1 MPTVLTRIIRFG
13 FQNFWRYGFASL
25 ATVAVLV
32 IALTLFLTLILF
44 RVVTTSAVSSIQ
56 DKIDISVYFK
66 SEAPEDQ
73 MASIRDAVKT
83 LPEVKNVE
91 YISKDQALEL
101 FKQRHQDDPTISQAV
116 NELTTNPLLAHLN
129 IKARDAKDYAAIAQY
144 FDSNDNVKQYVESV
158 SYFENKVVIDR
169 LNAITASVN
178 RGVLVLTIVLT
189 IVAALV
195 VFNTIWLAIF
205 ANREEIIIMRLVG
218 ASNALVRGPYIVHGM
233 IGGAVAAGASF
244 LLAIPLVHL
253 VNPYLSALIPTFSMT
268 GYFYRNAIFL
278 LLYLFVFGVALGSV
292 ASFMAIR
299 RYLRY

>member
-1 MPTVLTRIIRFG
+1 MPTIVTRILRFG

-32 IALTLFLTLILF
+32 VALSVFLTLILF
-44 RVVTTSAVSSIQ
+44 RVTTDATVSSIQ
-56 DKIDISVYFK
+56 DKIDISVYLK
-66 SEAPEDQ
+66 SAAPEDQ
-73 MASIRDAVKT
+73 ILAIKDALST

-91 YISKDQALEL
+91 YVSKDQALEI
-101 FKQRHQDDPTISQAV
+101 FKQRHQDDPTISQAI

-129 IKARDAKDYAAIAQY
+129 VKARDAKDYAAIAQY
-144 FDSNDNVKQYVESV
+144 LDQNDTVKQYVESV

-169 LNAITASVN
+169 LNAITGSVD

-218 ASNALVRGPYIVHGM
+218 ASNALVRGPYIVHGV
-233 IGGAVAAGASF
+233 IAGVVAAAASF
-244 LLAIPLVHL
+244 LLAIPVIHL
-253 VNPYLSALIPTFSMT
+253 VSPYLNALIPAFTLTS
-268 GYFYRNAIFL
+268 YFYRNAIFL
-278 LLYLFVFGVALGSV
+278 LAYLMVFGVVLGSV

>member
-1 MPTVLTRIIRFG
+1 MPPVFARIVRFG

-32 IALTLFLTLILF
+32 VALTLFLTLILF
-44 RVVTTSAVSSIQ
+44 RVVTTNAISSIQ

-66 SEAPEDQ
+66 SAAPEDQ
-73 MASIRDAVKT
+73 MAAIRDAVAS
-83 LPEVKNVE
+83 LPEVKGVE
-91 YISKDQALEL
+91 YVSKDQALEL

-129 IKARDAKDYAAIAQY
+129 VKARDANDYAAIAQY
-144 FDSNDNVKQYVESV
+144 FDANDNVKQYIESV

-169 LNAITASVN
+169 LNSITSSVN
-178 RGVLVLTIVLT
+178 RGVLVLTIILT

-218 ASNALVRGPYIVHGM
+218 ASNALVRGPYIVHGV
-233 IGGAVAAGASF
+233 IAGAVAAAASF
-244 LLAIPLVHL
+244 LVAIPAIHL
-253 VNPYLSALIPTFSMT
+253 TSPYLHALIPTLT
-268 GYFYRNAIFL
+268 LTTYFYRNAIFL
-278 LLYLFVFGVALGSV
+278 LLYLMVFGIALGSI
-292 ASFMAIR
+292 ASFLAIR

>member
-1 MPTVLTRIIRFG
+1 MPVLSRILRFG

-32 IALTLFLTLILF
+32 IALSLFLTLILF
-44 RVVTTSAVSSIQ
+44 RVVTTAAVSSIQ

-66 SEAPEDQ
+66 AAAPDDQVQAIREAV
-73 MASIRDAVKT
+73 AT
-83 LPEVKNVE
+83 LPEVQNVD
-91 YISKDQALEL
+91 YVSKEQALQL
-101 FKQRHQDDPTISQAV
+101 FRDRHQDDPVITQAV

-129 IKARDAKDYAAIAQY
+129 IKARDTNDYPAIAEY
-144 FDSNDNVKQYVESV
+144 FESNDNVKQYVESV

-169 LNAITASVN
+169 LNAITSSVN

-218 ASNALVRGPYIVHGM
+218 ASNALVRGPYVVTGVLA
-233 IGGAVAAGASF
+233 GAVAAATSF
-244 LLAIPLVHL
+244 LVAIPVIHI
-253 VNPYLSALIPTFSMT
+253 VSPYLRALIPTFTMT
-268 GYFYRNAIFL
+268 TYFYRNAIFL
-278 LLYLFVFGVALGSV
+278 LAYLMVFGIVLGGT
-292 ASFMAIR
+292 ASLLAIR
-299 RYLRY
+299 RYLKY

>member
-1 MPTVLTRIIRFG
+1 MPPVLARIIRFG

-32 IALTLFLTLILF
+32 VALSLFLTLILF

-66 SEAPEDQ
+66 SAAPDDQ
-73 MASIRDAVKT
+73 MIAIRDAVAT
-83 LPEVKNVE
+83 LPEVKNVD
-91 YISKDQALEL
+91 YVSKDQALEL

-129 IKARDAKDYAAIAQY
+129 VKARDAQDYAAIAQY
-144 FDSNDNVKQYVESV
+144 FDSNDNVKQYIESV

-169 LNAITASVN
+169 LNAITSSVN

-218 ASNALVRGPYIVHGM
+218 ASNALVRGPYIVHGV
-233 IGGAVAAGASF
+233 IAGAVAAAASF
-244 LLAIPLVHL
+244 IVAIPIIHL
-253 VNPYLSALIPTFSMT
+253 VSPYLHALIPTFTLTS
-268 GYFYRNAIFL
+268 YFYRNAIFL
-278 LLYLFVFGVALGSV
+278 LLYLMVFGIALGSV

>member
-1 MPTVLTRIIRFG
+1 MPVFSRIIRFG

-32 IALTLFLTLILF
+32 IALSLFLTLILF
-44 RVVTTSAVSSIQ
+44 RVVTGAAVSSIQ

-66 SEAPEDQ
+66 AAAPEDQ
-73 MASIRDAVKT
+73 MQAIRDAVAT
-83 LPEVKNVE
+83 LPEVKTVD
-91 YISKDQALEL
+91 YVSKEQALEL
-101 FKQRHQDDPTISQAV
+101 FRERHQDDAVISQAV

-129 IKARDAKDYAAIAQY
+129 VKARDTNDYPAIAQY
-144 FDSNDNVKQYVESV
+144 FDSNDNVKQYVDSV

-169 LNAITASVN
+169 LNAITSSVN

-218 ASNALVRGPYIVHGM
+218 ASNALVRGPYVVTGVVA
-233 IGGAVAAGASF
+233 GAVAAAASF
-244 LLAIPLVHL
+244 LLAVPVIHL
-253 VNPYLSALIPTFSMT
+253 VNPYLHALIPTFTMT
-268 GYFYRNAIFL
+268 AYFYRNAIFL
-278 LLYLFVFGVALGSV
+278 LAYLMVFGIVLGAT
-292 ASFMAIR
+292 ASLLAIR